1 MDLKTLQLEKELN
14 FKASRSGGSGGQNV
28 NKVSTKIEITFDIAH
43 SQILTEEQKL
53 ILLEKLSNQLTND
66 GLLQIVSQTERTQ
79 LGNKRV
85 AIDKFYKIL
94 NKCFIVTKKRKPTKP
109 SKAAKEKRLL
119 TKKRNAEIKNWRK
132 KALDS

>member
-43 SQILTEEQKL
+43 SQILTDEQKL
-53 ILLEKLSNQLTND
+53 ILFEKLSSQLTNE

-94 NKCFIVTKKRKPTKP
+94 HKCFIVPKKRKPTKP

-119 TKKRNAEIKNWRK
+119 TKKKNSEIKNLRK
-132 KALDS
+132 NALD